1 MRTPNPD
8 ATNHACAHR
17 MKIVE
22 DINDAEARRLGGPVA
37 VMVRSADDPRVQRTA
52 TTLGLAWD
60 SDLLKRAGS
69 RPRVHVDDDR
79 IGAVFFTANEQMQ
92 PIAIRILGGRR
103 GVLIVAPDDVLDSL
117 RQVVQGVDGDG
128 TVALAAVLLWLGH
141 QAEGGLDNVAT
152 RVRELESRALGYSS
166 ASERRQ
172 MNQMRAQLMGLQQ
185 LYAAHARL
193 LASDEDLAR
202 ATSDPGGP
210 LLRRAR
216 TAYDGATDSA
226 ARLYAFL
233 GDALTQQS
241 LIASER
247 LTLVATIF
255 APLTVLTAFF
265 GMNFGWLVDQIGTA
279 TAFVLLGLVTP
290 ALLTIGTSILIRRL
304 TGPEL

>member
-1 MRTPNPD
+1 MN
-8 ATNHACAHR
+8 
-17 MKIVE
+17 IVE

-37 VMVRSADDPRVQRTA
+37 VMVQSADDPRVQRTA
-52 TTLGLAWD
+52 TALGLVWD
-60 SDLLKRAGS
+60 PDLLKRKRAGS
-69 RPRVHVDDDR
+69 RPRVHVDGDQ
-79 IGAVFFTANEQMQ
+79 IGAVVFKADEELE
-92 PIAIRILGGRR
+92 PIAVRVLGGRR

-117 RQVVQGVDGDG
+117 RPVVHGVDGNG
-128 TVALAAVLLWLGH
+128 TVALAAVLLRLGH
-141 QAEGGLDNVAT
+141 QAEAGLDDVAA

-166 ASERRQ
+166 APERRQ
-172 MNQMRAQLMGLQQ
+172 MNQMRAQFMGLQQ
-185 LYAAHARL
+185 LYAAHTRL

-202 ATSDPGGP
+202 TIPDPGAR

-216 TAYDGATDSA
+216 TAYEGATDSA

-241 LIASER
+241 MIASER

-255 APLTVLTAFF
+255 LPLTVITAFF

-279 TAFVLLGLVTP
+279 TAFVLLGLIAP
-290 ALLTIGTSILIRRL
+290 ALLTAATSAVIRRL